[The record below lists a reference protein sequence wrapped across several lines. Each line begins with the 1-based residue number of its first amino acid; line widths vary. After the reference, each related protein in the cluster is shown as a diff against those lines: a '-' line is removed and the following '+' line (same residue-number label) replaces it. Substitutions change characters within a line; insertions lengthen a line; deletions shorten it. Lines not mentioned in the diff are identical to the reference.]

1 MLSAEKI
8 MRINELAKKAKT
20 VGLTKV
26 EKEEQQS
33 LRNEYIQAV
42 RYSFKANLDSIT
54 IVKVDEEG
62 NETERIPLK
71 EKGSKV
77 H

>member
-8 MRINELAKKAKT
+8 LRINELAKKSKT
-20 VGLTKV
+20 VGLTNK
-26 EKEEQQS
+26 EKEEQQK

-42 RYSFKANLDSIT
+42 RYSLKANLETIT

-62 NETERIPLK
+62 NETERISLK
-71 EKGSKV
+71 EKGAKL

>member
-1 MLSAEKI
+1 MLSADKI

-20 VGLTKV
+20 VGLTSE
-26 EKEEQQS
+26 EKEEQQI

-42 RYSFKANLDSIT
+42 RYSLKANLETIT
-54 IVKVDEEG
+54 IVKVDENG
-62 NETERIPLK
+62 NETERISLK
-71 EKGSKV
+71 EKGVKL